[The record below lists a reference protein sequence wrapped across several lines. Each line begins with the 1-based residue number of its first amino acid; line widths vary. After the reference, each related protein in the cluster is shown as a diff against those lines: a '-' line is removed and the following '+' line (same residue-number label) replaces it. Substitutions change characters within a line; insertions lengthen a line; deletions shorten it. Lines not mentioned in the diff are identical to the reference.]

1 MVDLNASCRKNHQR
15 HLYCNLS
22 DCLSPTP
29 LLHLK
34 ILQPPRNLFNW
45 QPSGMRNWDYTLH
58 WWITVAYHFVSIGMP
73 LSKYQIAC
81 TIGLSLGTTCI
92 ITSWNERQLITE
104 LFSRLRL
111 VLKLV
116 CNNHVLIGPIL
127 RLQHKNWHKY
137 WAEYKLIYGK
147 HVPCPY
153 PPYKEHNG
161 PKKGIAP
168 WHRGGLK
175 CFVWSMMVFERKI
188 LIKGGKVGM
197 E

>member
-1 MVDLNASCRKNHQR
+1 MSVAEKNHQR

-34 ILQPPRNLFNW
+34 ILQPSRNFFDW
-45 QPSGMRNWDYTLH
+45 QPSGMRNWDCTLR
-58 WWITVAYHFVSIGMP
+58 WWITVAYHFVSIGMT
-73 LSKYQIAC
+73 LGKYQIAC
-81 TIGLSLGTTCI
+81 PIGLSLETTCI

-111 VLKLV
+111 VLKLLY
-116 CNNHVLIGPIL
+116 NDHVLIGPIL
-127 RLQHKNWHKY
+127 RLQHENWHKY
-137 WAEYKLIYGK
+137 WAEHKLIWQAWLLPIP
-147 HVPCPY
+147 HPLH
-153 PPYKEHNG
+153 KEHNG
-161 PKKGIAP
+161 PKKGMSP

-175 CFVWSMMVFERKI
+175 CFIWSMMVFERKI
-188 LIKGGKVGM
+188 LTKGGKVGM